1 MPALP
6 PELGCRPT
14 GPAAG
19 LPPLLLCPHST
30 RDALAEPWRARPGQ
44 IVTHIAARGA
54 TWRRPANGRPP
65 RTARLPR
72 CQLGPEPA
80 GGRHP
85 VAPLGEGGGEPH
97 GPGGGLSGA
106 GGTGLSGEGERMEGG
121 GGENFSGSMGG
132 RSGADWT
139 ISERKGLK
147 RSVGLGRWGLLL
159 AFLQGR

>member
-1 MPALP
+1 MGARPA
-6 PELGCRPT
+6 RPAC
-14 GPAAG
+14 PAAN
-19 LPPLLLCPHST
+19 LAPNLREAATQWPPSGK
-30 RDALAEPWRARPGQ
+30 W
-44 IVTHIAARGA
+44 
-54 TWRRPANGRPP
+54 
-65 RTARLPR
+65 
-72 CQLGPEPA
+72 
-80 GGRHP
+80 
-85 VAPLGEGGGEPH
+85 GGEPH

-106 GGTGLSGEGERMEGG
+106 GGTGLSGEGERIEGG